1 MRSGAITRQGNGLRR
16 ASRGTAFYLLFRGEV
31 YVQFWYVTRL
41 LRYDSPQVFY
51 ERSQAALRPFRAWFK
66 QDMGGVMHK
75 YVRRLGIATILAG
88 LFCLEGRL
96 AFAQTKDDPF
106 IGRWVLDRAKSEY
119 SGAPP
124 EKRTTVFE
132 LTPAG
137 IRHMTDTVVAN
148 GSTDR
153 VEYTAKYDG
162 QDVQISNSFL
172 WTVSLKRIDA
182 RTIERSGKVMGM
194 VVETSTR
201 TVSPDG
207 QTLTITTSGTNGG
220 NEYSSTQVFTREKP

>member
-1 MRSGAITRQGNGLRR
+1 MHGHARHLAL
-16 ASRGTAFYLLFRGEV
+16 AAVLA
-31 YVQFWYVTRL
+31 
-41 LRYDSPQVFY
+41 QVVC
-51 ERSQAALRPFRAWFK
+51 
-66 QDMGGVMHK
+66 M
-75 YVRRLGIATILAG
+75 
-88 LFCLEGRL
+88 EGRPAL
-96 AFAQTKDDPF
+96 AQAKDDPF
-106 IGRWVLDRAKSEY
+106 IGRWVLDRARSEF
-119 SGAPP
+119 SSAPP
-124 EKRTTVFE
+124 EKRVTVFE

-137 IRHMTDTVVAN
+137 IRHLTDTVVAN

-162 QDVQISNSFL
+162 KDVQIQNSFL

-207 QTLTITTSGTNGG
+207 QTLTIKTDGTNGG
-220 NEYSSTQVFTREKP
+220 NDYSSVQVFTREKP

>member
-1 MRSGAITRQGNGLRR
+1 
-16 ASRGTAFYLLFRGEV
+16 
-31 YVQFWYVTRL
+31 
-41 LRYDSPQVFY
+41 
-51 ERSQAALRPFRAWFK
+51 
-66 QDMGGVMHK
+66 MHK
-75 YVRRLGIATILAG
+75 YARRLGIAAALAG
-88 LFCLEGRL
+88 LFSVEGRP
-96 AFAQTKDDPF
+96 AHAQTKDDPF
-106 IGRWVLDRAKSEY
+106 IGRWVLDRAKSEF

-124 EKRTTVFE
+124 EKRITIFA

-137 IRHMTDTVVAN
+137 IQHVTDTVVAN

-162 QDVQISNSFL
+162 KDVPIQNSFL

-182 RTIERSGKVMGM
+182 RTIERSGKIMGM

-207 QTLTITTSGTNGG
+207 QTLTITTNGTNSGT
-220 NEYSSTQVFTREKP
+220 EYSSVQVFTREKP